1 MKIVGYILLAC
12 LLLTALHS
20 ILAAA
25 LLGFL
30 VMLLW
35 GALFRPHRTFALL
48 FALLLFGLAAEQ
60 PRVFILVAGVVIV
73 LLAIIWHQEQRR
85 RWSRSQPPTPPLAL
99 PSPPGGEVWAAR
111 DRDGGGDG

>member
-30 VMLLW
+30 IMLLW

-60 PRVFILVAGVVIV
+60 PSVFILVTAAVIV
-73 LLAIIWHQEQRR
+73 LLAIIRHHEQRR
-85 RWSRSQPPTPPLAL
+85 QWRRSQPATPPLAL
-99 PSPPGGEVWAAR
+99 PSPPGGEVWPAGGR
-111 DRDGGGDG
+111 DEAGNG